1 MNKENKKGVYSCV
14 VNTKHTDYFDTPYD
28 EIGQLSTNKGN
39 NKITEFRTIF
49 QRER

>member
-1 MNKENKKGVYSCV
+1 MSHWDKLV

-49 QRER
+49 QRESQNS